1 MVKIVHDP
9 KTKRTQVDYTPAN
22 PRIAAQVMTLALSGV
37 IAKLDPAPPK
47 VANDDAS
54 AGAAT
59 PSGLIAK
66 PSGLDQLKVEK
77 TRARG
82 IS

>member
-22 PRIAAQVMTLALSGV
+22 PRIAAQVMVLALSGV

-54 AGAAT
+54 AAAT

-82 IS
+82 VS